1 MQHNDTLLNPYIP
14 SVQNEHILLG
24 IIGKRKARSFQPS
37 LLNLIA
43 SKNKTNEII
52 S

>member
-1 MQHNDTLLNPYIP
+1 MHHHDNLLNPYIP
-14 SVQNEHILLG
+14 SVQNEHIQLG
-24 IIGKRKARSFQPS
+24 IIGKRKARSFQPL

-43 SKNKTNEII
+43 SKNKTNEIV